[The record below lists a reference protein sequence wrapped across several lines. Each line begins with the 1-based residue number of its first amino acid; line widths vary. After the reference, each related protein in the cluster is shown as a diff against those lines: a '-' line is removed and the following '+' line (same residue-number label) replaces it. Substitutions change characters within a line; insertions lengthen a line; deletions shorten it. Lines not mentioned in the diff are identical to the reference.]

1 MSIKFLPL
9 KRAVRTAL
17 LVLLLNVVGL
27 TNAMAQSF
35 TVGNLNYSVNSD
47 GRPVSDSRICDL

>member
-27 TNAMAQSF
+27 TKGYAYDFSAVCSTGQTLYYEITDAANH
-35 TVGNLNYSVNSD
+35 
-47 GRPVSDSRICDL
+47 